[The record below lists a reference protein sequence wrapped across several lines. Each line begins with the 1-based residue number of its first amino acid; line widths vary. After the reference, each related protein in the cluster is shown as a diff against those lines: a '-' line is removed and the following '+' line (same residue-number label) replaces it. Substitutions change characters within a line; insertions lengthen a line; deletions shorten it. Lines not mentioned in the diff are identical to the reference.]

1 MLATFYPRM
10 AIGYLV
16 KTGYQIN
23 WTYEFNTEQRKTKI
37 SKICIRVTAAIF
49 HMGKK
54 HPLKKTNGGQIPKES
69 RKSMLWI
76 NLKPTD
82 MP

>member
-1 MLATFYPRM
+1 M
-10 AIGYLV
+10 
-16 KTGYQIN
+16 K
-23 WTYEFNTEQRKTKI
+23 FNTVQRKERFQ
-37 SKICIRVTAAIF
+37 KICICVTAAIF

-54 HPLKKTNGGQIPKES
+54 HPLKKTNGGQIPKAS